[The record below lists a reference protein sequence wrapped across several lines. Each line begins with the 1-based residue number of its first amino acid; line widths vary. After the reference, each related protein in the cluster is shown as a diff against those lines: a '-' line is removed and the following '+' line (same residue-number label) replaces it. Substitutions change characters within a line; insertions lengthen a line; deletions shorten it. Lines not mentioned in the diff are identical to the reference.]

1 MGVVL
6 RLVVAEFRMT
16 PVWGYVVTCL
26 LAVTIGTL
34 SVVVYGIGEPFI
46 FNMAFL
52 YPLFICMSFLIMKH
66 TGYRSKNRGLPIWH
80 IYPSFAIKT
89 TSLYWSRVISQLCFI
104 LLFHTVCFV
113 VAAIVWRMMNVSLP
127 DVSWSSLIISWL
139 ILNGMMFLSYG
150 RNDLCIAHTW
160 VDYLKHFT
168 FVAVFVTIILM
179 IGFHTNIW
187 MFEMLF
193 LSVAR
198 FPVATPVILAL
209 LLVLMLLVGLR
220 RMKSL
225 LKKRDIRA

>member
-16 PVWGYVVTCL
+16 PVWGYVVTCV

-89 TSLYWSRVISQLCFI
+89 TNLYWSRVISQLCFI

-127 DVSWSSLIISWL
+127 DVSLSSLVISWL
-139 ILNGMMFLSYG
+139 LLNGMVFLFHG
-150 RNDLCIAHTW
+150 RNELCIAYTK
-160 VDYLKHFT
+160 VDALKMVT
-168 FVAVFVTIILM
+168 FIMVFLLFIFW

-198 FPVATPVILAL
+198 FPIATPVILML
-209 LLVLMLLVGLR
+209 LLVAMLFVGLK

-225 LKKRDIRA
+225 LKKRDIRV